1 MKRDPSDLEKLSYK
15 LQSCSPFAPDPSLRN
30 MFTGVVATKEINVTR
45 FQEFGSRKVQELN
58 GKAAFTCSFKRS
70 RNAKTLAFTSAVKVT
85 REQTI
90 DPALTFQRLL
100 VVSQS
105 VDIVV
110 LVEGKDG
117 QSLHSLCS
125 GVLTRK
131 VSSQVQSIC
140 QTGETPKTCAMNYH
154 SLRTYLQVMTW
165 MRYEELRG
173 SNECH

>member
-1 MKRDPSDLEKLSYK
+1 MARLHLH
-15 LQSCSPFAPDPSLRN
+15 
-30 MFTGVVATKEINVTR
+30 
-45 FQEFGSRKVQELN
+45 
-58 GKAAFTCSFKRS
+58 SFKRS

-90 DPALTFQRLL
+90 DPALTFQCLL

-131 VSSQVQSIC
+131 VIFSS
-140 QTGETPKTCAMNYH
+140 PKH
-154 SLRTYLQVMTW
+154 L
-165 MRYEELRG
+165 
-173 SNECH
+173 SNRINS